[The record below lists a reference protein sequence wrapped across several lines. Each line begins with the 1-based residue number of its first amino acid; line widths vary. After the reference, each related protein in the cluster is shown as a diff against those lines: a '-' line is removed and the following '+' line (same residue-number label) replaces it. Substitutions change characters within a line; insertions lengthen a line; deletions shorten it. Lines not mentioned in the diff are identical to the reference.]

1 MSNSPSDAS
10 SCCRRSPPKGPYR
23 SREGRPGPRFVA
35 QTPCLSGSPPTG
47 NGEHIE
53 QGWIS
58 PEEITNEPL
67 RIVVLL
73 VATMLIPLGT
83 VYAYGGKT
91 KTDDGH
97 TKVWTEL
104 QAAVKAGK
112 ISAEDA
118 KAKWVAIIKKAKI
131 NAKNIDQRFV
141 QMLGAGFW

>member
-1 MSNSPSDAS
+1 
-10 SCCRRSPPKGPYR
+10 
-23 SREGRPGPRFVA
+23 
-35 QTPCLSGSPPTG
+35 
-47 NGEHIE
+47 
-53 QGWIS
+53 
-58 PEEITNEPL
+58 
-67 RIVVLL
+67 
-73 VATMLIPLGT
+73 MLIPLGT